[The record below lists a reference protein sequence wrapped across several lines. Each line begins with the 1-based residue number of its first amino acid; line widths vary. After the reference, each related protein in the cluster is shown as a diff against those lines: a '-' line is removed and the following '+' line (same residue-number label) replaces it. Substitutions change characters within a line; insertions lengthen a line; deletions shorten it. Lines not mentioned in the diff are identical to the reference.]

1 MSALEE
7 EIKELLIRA
16 LELEDISVSDI
27 VSDEPLFEDGLG
39 LDSIDAL
46 EIGLILQEKYD
57 VVIDAEDES
66 TKVHFASVAN
76 LAAFIKSQKS

>member
-57 VVIDAEDES
+57 GVIDAEDES